1 MRSPRKPHHL
11 PQRLATGAFI
21 LHSGIEKW
29 KAGSEMAAGMH
40 GMAVGA
46 YPFLGKLPPE
56 RFIRLLSI
64 GEITTGAIL
73 LAPFVPAAVA
83 GAALTAFS
91 GSLLTMYLRT
101 PGLHKPGSIW
111 PTQNGTAISKDV
123 WMLGIGV
130 GLLAESAADAA
141 AARS

>member
-29 KAGSEMAAGMH
+29 KAGPEMAAGMH